1 MIVNTDNVV
10 LEFKY
15 GDIGYMFQYDSIG
28 DSIMIKACE
37 YKDYYEW
44 GVIIESRLDKSS
56 NDTFNISIS
65 PCDLFSLIKQHH
77 EGTLNPF
84 IKIVFQDKFK
94 DSTVP
99 IVIELQIAN
108 PTKPTDIDSK
118 FIELKP
124 DDKITAEYRHE
135 KKHAKRDREFEELR
149 QFCIV
154 KEEEIRKMRE
164 LIELLTDEISKVKVD
179 ISNIYT
185 KPQFYE
191 IINKQLDVKIEPL
204 LAKISSVY
212 PKPEANIK
220 SVNKT

>member
-15 GDIGYMFQYDSIG
+15 GDLGYIFRYDSIG

-44 GVIIESRLDKSS
+44 GVILESSLDKSS

-77 EGTLNPF
+77 EATLNPF
-84 IKIVFQDKFK
+84 IKIIFQDKFK

-99 IVIELQIAN
+99 IFIEIQISN
-108 PTKPTDIDSK
+108 PTKPTDFDSK

-135 KKHAKRDREFEELR
+135 KKHEKRDREFEELR
-149 QFCIV
+149 EFCIV

-164 LIELLTDEISKVKVD
+164 LIDVLTHQISTVKVD

-185 KPQFYE
+185 KPQFDE
-191 IINKQLDVKIEPL
+191 IINKHLDVRMEPL
-204 LAKISSVY
+204 LGKISAVY
-212 PKPEANIK
+212 TKPEANIK
-220 SVNKT
+220 SVSKT